1 MLVQKILAKMNGV
14 MFGSASLFVLLNSGL
29 VVADPGSIPTSPSP
43 ISQSLITDNAMRHV
57 QGSLMVNMAAGMGNS
72 QANTAV
78 ISVRGP
84 GGGHAASQPAQT
96 RASVP
101 ENMRGATGG
110 PSVTEITGNA
120 FTQSSGLMAINQ
132 ANGRANAEFNHLAI
146 QTGLRGLSTAQISN
160 SQLAQSVSG
169 PESGYT
175 ELPLGNMK
183 TLAVGADA
191 FKGARGVAMV
201 TQVSGSGNAASNNFA
216 LNVQAGAIR

>member
-1 MLVQKILAKMNGV
+1 MWIQKILAKMNGV
-14 MFGSASLFVLLNSGL
+14 MLGSAGLFVLLNSGL
-29 VVADPGSIPTSPSP
+29 VVADPGSISTFSSP
-43 ISQSLITDNAMRHV
+43 ISQNLITDNAMRHV
-57 QGSLMVNMAAGMGNS
+57 QGSLMVNMAAGVGNS
-72 QANTAV
+72 QANAAV

-84 GGGHAASQPAQT
+84 GGHSTSQPAQT

-101 ENMRGATGG
+101 QNMRGATGG

-120 FTQSSGLMAINQ
+120 FAQSSGLMAINQ

-146 QTGLRGLSTAQISN
+146 QTGLRDLSTAQLSN

-175 ELPLGNMK
+175 ELPSGNMK
-183 TLAVGADA
+183 MLAVGADA